1 MTLTPAAVRGVQRQ
15 SKVKRQVLVYHTV
28 RLPVLAGWE
37 SLVLGFEFT
46 AG

>member
-28 RLPVLAGWE
+28 RLPFLAGWE